1 MKSPAMK
8 PALARN
14 AASIIDLVD
23 KIPALS
29 RGDLIERWSEHYG
42 SPPPKAIST
51 RLLVY
56 AIAHAVQIEC
66 HGGLS
71 RRSEKEL
78 LRLSRPAGS
87 RHPSQSSE
95 SNPVSAHR
103 NSSARPRAAPRLGT
117 RFVREW
123 NGKSH
128 VVEVV
133 DKGFV
138 WQGKTYRSLS
148 AIASTITGSR
158 WSGPRFFGLA

>member
-1 MKSPAMK
+1 MK

-29 RGDLIERWSEHYG
+29 RGDLIDNWSEHYG
-42 SPPPKAIST
+42 SPPPKAISI

-56 AIAHAVQIEC
+56 AIAYAVQIEC

-78 LRLSRPAGS
+78 LRLSRPTGP
-87 RHPSQSSE
+87 RHSSQSSE
-95 SNPVSAHR
+95 SNPISAHR
-103 NSSARPRAAPRLGT
+103 NSSARPRAAPRQGT

-133 DKGFV
+133 GKGFV

-148 AIASTITGSR
+148 AIATTITGNR
-158 WSGPRFFGLA
+158 WSGPRFFGLT

>member
-1 MKSPAMK
+1 MN
-8 PALARN
+8 LAAPRN
-14 AASIIDLVD
+14 PTMIADLVNS
-23 KIPALS
+23 IPALS
-29 RGDLIERWSEHYG
+29 RGDLIDKWSEHYG

-56 AIAHAVQIEC
+56 AITYAVQIEC

-78 LRLSRPAGS
+78 LRLAESAS
-87 RHPSQSSE
+87 ARHQCQPSGE
-95 SNPVSAHR
+95 SPVSVR
-103 NSSARPRAAPRLGT
+103 RKSSGRTGAAPRLGT

-128 VVEVV
+128 VVEVL

>member
-1 MKSPAMK
+1 MK

-29 RGDLIERWSEHYG
+29 RGDLIDNWSEHYG
-42 SPPPKAIST
+42 SPPPKAISI

-56 AIAHAVQIEC
+56 AIAYAVQIEC

-71 RRSEKEL
+71 RRSQKEL
-78 LRLSRPAGS
+78 LRLAGAAGP
-87 RHPSQSSE
+87 RHQFQPSGG
-95 SNPVSAHR
+95 NPISARR
-103 NSSARPRAAPRLGT
+103 NSSARPRAAPRQGT

-133 DKGFV
+133 GKGFV

-148 AIASTITGSR
+148 AIATTITGNR
-158 WSGPRFFGLA
+158 WSGPRFFGLT

>member
-1 MKSPAMK
+1 MN
-8 PALARN
+8 LAGPRN
-14 AASIIDLVD
+14 PTSIADLVND
-23 KIPALS
+23 IPALS
-29 RGDLIERWSEHYG
+29 RGDLIERWSKHYDN
-42 SPPPKAIST
+42 PAPKAIST

-78 LRLSRPAGS
+78 LRLSRPTGP
-87 RHPSQSSE
+87 RHSSQSSE
-95 SNPVSAHR
+95 SNPISAHR
-103 NSSARPRAAPRLGT
+103 NSSARPRAAPRQGT

-133 DKGFV
+133 DKGFA
-138 WQGKTYRSLS
+138 WQG
-148 AIASTITGSR
+148 
-158 WSGPRFFGLA
+158 

>member
-1 MKSPAMK
+1 MTPA
-8 PALARN
+8 ATRN
-14 AASIIDLVD
+14 STSIADLVNS
-23 KIPALS
+23 IPALS
-29 RGDLIERWSEHYG
+29 RGDLIDKWSEHYG

-56 AIAHAVQIEC
+56 AIAYAVQIEC

-78 LRLSRPAGS
+78 LRLSGSAGP
-87 RHPSQSSE
+87 RHQSQPSGG
-95 SNPVSAHR
+95 NPISAR
-103 NSSARPRAAPRLGT
+103 KNSSARPRAAPRQGT

-128 VVEVV
+128 VVEVMG
-133 DKGFV
+133 KGFV

-148 AIASTITGSR
+148 AIASTITGNR
-158 WSGPRFFGLA
+158 WSGPRFFGLT

>member
-1 MKSPAMK
+1 MNLVAP
-8 PALARN
+8 RN
-14 AASIIDLVD
+14 STMITDLVD
-23 KIPALS
+23 HIPALS
-29 RGDLIERWSEHYG
+29 RGDLIDKWSEHYG

-56 AIAHAVQIEC
+56 AITYAVQIEC

-78 LRLSRPAGS
+78 LRLAGS
-87 RHPSQSSE
+87 AGPRHQSQPSGG
-95 SNPVSAHR
+95 NPISAHK
-103 NSSARPRAAPRLGT
+103 NSSARPRTAPRQGT

-133 DKGFV
+133 GKGFV

-148 AIASTITGSR
+148 AIASTITGTR

>member
-1 MKSPAMK
+1 MN
-8 PALARN
+8 LAAPRN
-14 AASIIDLVD
+14 PTMIADLVNS
-23 KIPALS
+23 IPALS
-29 RGDLIERWSEHYG
+29 RGDPIDKWSEHYDNTA
-42 SPPPKAIST
+42 PKAIST

-56 AIAHAVQIEC
+56 AIAYAVQIEC

-78 LRLSRPAGS
+78 LRLAESTGP
-87 RHPSQSSE
+87 RHPSQSFKN
-95 SNPVSAHR
+95 NPISTHR